1 MAAATSSQSI
11 KTNPSKR
18 ESYVSHDSLKAVTIN
33 NSVHK
38 IYTESRDNLS
48 AAAIYN
54 EKRKNGVFSMP
65 GYPTIGVPTHSSGL
79 KAANLANAS
88 NPSPKIWQPDKTPEA
103 FQAAVMAKDKAAPP
117 KKGRESISGSGKSA
131 SSAALSAHGVSGRDT
146 AANALPDAY
155 TWGDRSNSIT
165 SSNRGVSLVGAT
177 HVHSATAPINTRPG
191 KSKTPSFTSISN
203 NKIPD
208 SNYLQNIGSLQ
219 EAAQK
224 KAEDRLS
231 KLYKP
236 SSIANAGDGAAC
248 LAITAS
254 REEESRKQEQDR
266 EALLLASQQHEAL
279 MAVAR
284 GRAEQKISKID
295 EEVFYKNPTLNLKY
309 YTAALAVAEEKGK
322 DRMVNH
328 GKIDIGGGKFMS
340 QSDIDAIA
348 ERNVRPVINEIS
360 EKAQAQ
366 RQVDEERRQA
376 EEEEKRKKA
385 EDKRIEQE
393 QKIADRRALNER
405 KAADKAIKNEEKAKS
420 KAQWDAIKAEE
431 REKKASEKAARDKEK
446 SEQRA
451 VIEQK
456 RAEERDAKV
465 LQKSKLKEEKRLFA
479 VSRRSEKLALKTAV
493 AATAVAVAQA
503 KEAESLAHA
512 EVQKFNALKLTAE
525 TKLESARLAE
535 SHAES
540 EAQAEKARAE
550 AALAQSEIAKAEAQA
565 KEAEARQVEAEAEK
579 ARAEAEAEKAKENQR
594 IGEEEA
600 KKQEEK
606 FDQREAELKNQQG
619 VSEDGNID
627 AENVADTASRKLST
641 EDATETSPV
650 ELAKEGAAKL
660 DESVK
665 DIEEHI
671 ENPEDISKVS
681 EKNEISP
688 LVIVPNVNGPVEN
701 EIKPTETVEGIEKGA
716 ISEPQSLPTV
726 DAALDVPKLNVK
738 SVDIAPTSVQDATA
752 DNASVPVSFEK
763 SSAKISGPSGESSEQ
778 LESLLNKPAVDSKNL
793 TSSVVSIK
801 SGAPGT
807 SERPAIINDSGI
819 NSIAENKET
828 ETEPVAAADATSNL
842 LGPNTAETGSPVSPT
857 IDATAS
863 PISPSKERRTSK
875 TKSFFN
881 KVKSKAKEEF
891 SSLKSSTKD
900 KKLSGTTKN
909 QRSKSTNETAPA
921 GATVSSSAVPASD
934 TEKKVGIASK
944 TDANHGGV
952 SAASAARAALG
963 QPAGEAEASATG
975 LSSSRAPLERTF
987 SGFSQGSAEDEKIE
1001 TPAVVTNKDVGDD
1014 KKEVANVTKGGDDD
1028 VDKNE
1033 AETGSKPN
1041 FFFSEDTNSIKG
1053 EAAATT

>member
-1 MAAATSSQSI
+1 MLFIYFFFFLKTSRFNTDSYLSVDTAAILANKS
-11 KTNPSKR
+11 
-18 ESYVSHDSLKAVTIN
+18 DLSLKLWHHET
-33 NSVHK
+33 SK
-38 IYTESRDNLS
+38 T
-48 AAAIYN
+48 
-54 EKRKNGVFSMP
+54 
-65 GYPTIGVPTHSSGL
+65 GL

-103 FQAAVMAKDKAAPP
+103 FQAANMAKGKAAPP
-117 KKGRESISGSGKSA
+117 KKGRESISGSGKNA

-155 TWGDRSNSIT
+155 AWGDRSNSIT

-203 NKIPD
+203 NKVPD

-236 SSIANAGDGAAC
+236 SSIANAGDGAAF

-254 REEESRKQEQDR
+254 REEESRKQERDR
-266 EALLLASQQHEAL
+266 KALLLAGQQHEAL

-366 RQVDEERRQA
+366 RQADEERRQA

-385 EDKRIEQE
+385 EEKRIEQE
-393 QKIADRRALNER
+393 QKIADRRALSER
-405 KAADKAIKNEEKAKS
+405 KAADKAIKNEEKAKN

-451 VIEQK
+451 FIEQK

-503 KEAESLAHA
+503 KEAESLAQA

-535 SHAES
+535 SHAQS
-540 EAQAEKARAE
+540 EAQAEKARAD

-565 KEAEARQVEAEAEK
+565 KEAEARRVEAEAEK

-594 IGEEEA
+594 IGDEEA

-606 FDQREAELKNQQG
+606 FDQREAELKIQQG
-619 VSEDGNID
+619 VSEDDKID
-627 AENVADTASRKLST
+627 VEDVADTASRKLST

-650 ELAKEGAAKL
+650 ELTNEGATKVDNSA
-660 DESVK
+660 K
-665 DIEEHI
+665 DIEERI
-671 ENPEDISKVS
+671 EKSEDIAKVF

-688 LVIVPNVNGPVEN
+688 LVIVPHVNGPVEN
-701 EIKPTETVEGIEKGA
+701 DIKPTETVEVIEKDTT
-716 ISEPQSLPTV
+716 SEPQSLPPV
-726 DAALDVPKLNVK
+726 DAVLDVPKLNVK
-738 SVDIAPTSVQDATA
+738 TVEIAPTSVKDATT
-752 DNASVPVSFEK
+752 DNASVPVSVEK
-763 SSAKISGPSGESSEQ
+763 SSVKIAGPLPSGESNEK
-778 LESLLNKPAVDSKNL
+778 LESLLNKPAVASKNT

-807 SERPAIINDSGI
+807 LEKPAISNDSVI
-819 NSIAENKET
+819 NSITENKET
-828 ETEPVAAADATSNL
+828 EAELVAAADTTSNS
-842 LGPNTAETGSPVSPT
+842 LGANIAEAGPPVSSTVDTTTSPS
-857 IDATAS
+857 S
-863 PISPSKERRTSK
+863 PISPTKERRTSK

-900 KKLSGTTKN
+900 KKPSGTTKS
-909 QRSKSTNETAPA
+909 QRSKSATETTPA
-921 GATVSSSAVPASD
+921 VATLSSSATPASD

-944 TDANHGGV
+944 TDANYGGV

-963 QPAGEAEASATG
+963 QPAEEAEAPATG
-975 LSSSRAPLERTF
+975 LSNTRAPLERTF

-1001 TPAVVTNKDVGDD
+1001 TSAVVMNKDAGDD
-1014 KKEVANVTKGGDDD
+1014 KKEVAKDAKGGDD
-1028 VDKNE
+1028 VDNAK
-1033 AETGSKPN
+1033 AETGSNPN